1 MSFLREILD
10 EFVVNWD
17 EKRYE
22 QWKEKDD
29 RRWNARKM
37 KPLPA
42 MKVAWS
48 ELDYSGDGE
57 QNERVP
63 DYPEEVLDWVEE
75 YADYKLL
82 VEDYDDRYPVLRGKD
97 PEKMVLEEVL
107 AMITW
112 ILCTERV
119 LPGTLAEA
127 LENGTM
133 EALTKRMYRVT
144 HYSEKKDPEEAP
156 EE

>member
-10 EFVVNWD
+10 EFVIGWD
-17 EKRYE
+17 EKRYDK
-22 QWKEKDD
+22 WKEKDD
-29 RRWNARKM
+29 RRWTARTM
-37 KPLPA
+37 KPLLTRT
-42 MKVAWS
+42 VSWS

-57 QNERVP
+57 MKERAP
-63 DYPEEVLDWVEE
+63 DYPEEVLQWLEE
-75 YADYKLL
+75 FEDLHLA
-82 VEDYDDRYPVLRGKD
+82 VEDYDDRYPSLRGKD

-112 ILCTERV
+112 IIRTERV
-119 LPGTLAEA
+119 LPGTLADA

-144 HYSEKKDPEEAP
+144 KKNKKEE
-156 EE
+156 